1 MNFETEN
8 RLEAEVDRQLKALP
22 QLTAPGTL
30 ILRVMRAIEM
40 RLNLPW
46 YRQAWQRWPIG
57 LQVVSFAVLLALF
70 GGLCFASWKITHLE
84 SFAAAMHRAGVWFG
98 GFGALWHAFVAF
110 LNALVLAV
118 KNLNTVFIIACFTAL
133 ALGYAVCV
141 GLGTV
146 YFRVGMARR

>member
-1 MNFETEN
+1 MNFETEKQ
-8 RLEAEVDRQLKALP
+8 LEAEVDRQLKALP
-22 QLTAPGTL
+22 ELMAPGTL

-57 LQVVSFAVLLALF
+57 LRIVSFAVLLTLF
-70 GGLCFASWKITHLE
+70 GALCFASWKVTHLE
-84 SFAAAMHRAGVWFG
+84 SFAIAMHQAGGWFA
-98 GFGALWHAFVAF
+98 GFGALWHALVAF

-118 KNLNTVFIIACFTAL
+118 KHLGTAFVIACFAAL
-133 ALGYAVCV
+133 ALGYALCV
-141 GLGTV
+141 SLGTV